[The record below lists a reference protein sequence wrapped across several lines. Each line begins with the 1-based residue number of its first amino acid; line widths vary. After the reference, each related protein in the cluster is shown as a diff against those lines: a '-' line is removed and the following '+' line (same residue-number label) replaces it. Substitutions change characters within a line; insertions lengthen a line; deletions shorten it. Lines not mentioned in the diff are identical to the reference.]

1 MKTLIPFRSAIL
13 GLILGLALSLTASGT
28 DTQAA
33 LREASK
39 STKRFTSAGVSTT
52 SQRFYAEELSKLP
65 IKLRPGREHRK
76 DSSATPIAEEKCKST
91 VYQTLSKLP
100 KEHVAQ
106 LLELTLF
113 YTPDGRRGLGGGNSI
128 ILRCTN
134 VAKTEL
140 AGVLMHEMGHL
151 VDAETLRGTDESG
164 FSGFYDFGKPVL
176 VDDPSAA
183 FFQICW
189 ISESQRRA
197 NSSELDFV
205 SGYAMSDPFE
215 DFAETYAYYRLH
227 GKEFRSLASSNKHL
241 AAKYEFM
248 KNSVFAGKEFE
259 TGSSAPV
266 KEEVRNYDVTVLP
279 YSFTK
284 FLTS

>member
-1 MKTLIPFRSAIL
+1 MKHTYSRSAIL
-13 GLILGLALSLTASGT
+13 GLTLALALFLTGAT
-28 DTQAA
+28 NTAQDE

-39 STKRFTSAGVSTT
+39 SPKRYTAAGVSTV
-52 SQRFYAEELSKLP
+52 SQRYFAEELTKLP
-65 IKLRPGREHRK
+65 IKLRPGTEHRK
-76 DSSATPIAEEKCKST
+76 DSVATPIAEEKCKST

-100 KEHVAQ
+100 KEHVAE

-134 VAKTEL
+134 VTKTEL
-140 AGVLMHEMGHL
+140 VGVLMHEIGHL
-151 VDAETLRGTDESG
+151 VDAGTVRGSDDTG

-176 VDDPSAA
+176 IDDPSLA
-183 FFQICW
+183 FYQICW
-189 ISESQRRA
+189 LSEAERKA
-197 NSSELDFV
+197 NSSDLDFV

-227 GKEFRSLASSNKHL
+227 GKEFRKLAGSNEHL

-248 KNSVFAGKEFE
+248 KNSVFGGSEFE

-266 KEEVRNYDVTVLP
+266 KENARDYDVTVLP